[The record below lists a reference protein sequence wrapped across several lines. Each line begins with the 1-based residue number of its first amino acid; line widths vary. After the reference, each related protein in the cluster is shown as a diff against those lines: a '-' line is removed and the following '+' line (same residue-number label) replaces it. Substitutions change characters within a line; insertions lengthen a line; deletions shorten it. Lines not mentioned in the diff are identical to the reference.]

1 MRLSALATPLL
12 LASTSFAGSPHSRA
26 PHRRAQQTDVCANI
40 DADLVFPD
48 VIKDGKPYVAGHIN
62 IGLCVSQV
70 TVFVGHYNVTEA
82 AVKVVGKDK
91 VESTVVAM
99 IKKAGVECSYPQHA
113 KPSATRSDP
122 CDFVCTDGFLAMP
135 ATEPTSCQCPPHLT
149 VCDGKC
155 GHYHLDCH
163 KTAPPSRRQ
172 SEPKC
177 AQGLTMCGVPDATW
191 GQAYKCTDTTSDSF
205 TCGGCVKACPFGNSS
220 TSGVNCHD
228 IPNVDDVTCKGSSC
242 FVNTCKSGFMVT
254 PGNDGCIPTPKENVP
269 RGSPVPNA
277 DAILGSTAVPTHG
290 LKAARDGLSEAIT
303 QAIDDKHVPRSSPA
317 SGVITPLLFT
327 GSGATKP
334 KVPAGIPA
342 DTMVARGVAPLKGL
356 NTNVV
361 TSVSKALEKAGSS

>member
-1 MRLSALATPLL
+1 MRLTALATPLL
-12 LASTSFAGSPHSRA
+12 LASASFAGSPQSRA
-26 PHRRAQQTDVCANI
+26 PHRRAQHTDVCANI

-48 VIKDGKPYVAGHIN
+48 VIIDGKAYVAGQID

-113 KPSATRSDP
+113 KPSVTHGDA

-135 ATEPTSCQCPPHLT
+135 TKNPTSCQCPPHLM

-163 KTAPPSRRQ
+163 KAAPPSRRR

-177 AQGLTMCGVPDATW
+177 AEGLTMCGVPDATW
-191 GQAYKCTDTTSDSF
+191 GQAYKCTNITSDSF
-205 TCGGCVKACPFGNSS
+205 TCGGCVKSSPFGSSS

-242 FVNTCKSGFMVT
+242 FVNTCKSGFMIT
-254 PGNDGCIPTPKENVP
+254 PANDGCIPRSEKNFS
-269 RGSPVPNA
+269 RGSPAPNA
-277 DAILGSTAVPTHG
+277 DAILASTTEPGHG
-290 LKAARDGLSEAIT
+290 LKVARDGPSEAIA
-303 QAIDDKHVPRSSPA
+303 QAYNIDGTYVSRSSPA
-317 SGVITPLLFT
+317 SGVISYLLST
-327 GSGATKP
+327 GNGDSKP
-334 KVPAGIPA
+334 KVLAGIPA
-342 DTMVARGVAPLKGL
+342 DSVVSRTFAPLKGL
-356 NTNVV
+356 NMGVV
-361 TSVSKALEKAGSS
+361 TSSSKALG